1 MAQGTIKWF
10 DPKKGYGFIKP
21 DDGSKDAFLHISALE
36 KANITQLDIG
46 QAVQYELTEHK
57 GKQTA
62 TDIQLV
68 KQMARTKKQV
78 LKYDVKMSKRN
89 KKVRWLVIERPTGS
103 IIAEEVFEDDAMK
116 IAKMQ
121 QKTQQWAPNGGVV
134 KHLTL
139 GKIGNEQTK

>member
-62 TDIQLV
+62 TNIQLV
-68 KQMARTKKQV
+68 KQMARAKKQV

-121 QKTQQWAPNGGVV
+121 QRTQQWAPNGGVV

>member
-68 KQMARTKKQV
+68 KQMARAKKQV

-121 QKTQQWAPNGGVV
+121 QRTQQWAPNGGVV

>member
-68 KQMARTKKQV
+68 KQMARAKKQV

>member
-68 KQMARTKKQV
+68 KQMARAKKQI

-121 QKTQQWAPNGGVV
+121 QRTQQWAPNGGVV